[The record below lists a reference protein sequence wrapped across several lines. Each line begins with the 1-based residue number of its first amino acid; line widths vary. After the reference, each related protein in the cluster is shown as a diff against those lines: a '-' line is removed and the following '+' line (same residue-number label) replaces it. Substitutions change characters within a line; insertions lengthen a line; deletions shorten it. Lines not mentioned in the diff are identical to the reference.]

1 VTCFD
6 EKETNPTIANG
17 AARFMFHYTLHWSVR
32 LKRCPDNSS
41 TGETQPAAAYHP
53 IMKSLN

>member
-1 VTCFD
+1 MTCFD
-6 EKETNPTIANG
+6 EKETNSTIANG
-17 AARFMFHYTLHWSVR
+17 AARFMFHYTLQWFVR

-41 TGETQPAAAYHP
+41 ARKPQPAAAHHP